1 MQRNIAAGAP
11 VAAPQPYRTP
21 LACGR
26 PLGSPGPA
34 ETDLQRLKAELAHVR
49 RELRELQ
56 RATQHLVRYLV

>member
-1 MQRNIAAGAP
+1 
-11 VAAPQPYRTP
+11 
-21 LACGR
+21 
-26 PLGSPGPA
+26 LGSSGPA